1 MQSLPL
7 SFYTDQ
13 ISHTPLK
20 VSLFSRIHEAQQ
32 VIEQL
37 EKITQL
43 SPKLQNDWL
52 DEHEPFLRDL
62 LEKYTQQSPLEFEEM
77 EMDTEMMSLVK
88 EYTTSSTQM
97 MTTIQYLFS
106 SREKIKG

>member
-1 MQSLPL
+1 MHSLPL
-7 SFYTDQ
+7 SFYSDHIT
-13 ISHTPLK
+13 HAPLK

-37 EKITQL
+37 SKIA
-43 SPKLQNDWL
+43 KLPNSEQNAWL
-52 DEHEPFLRDL
+52 DEHEHFLQEL
-62 LEKYTQQSPLEFEEM
+62 MEKYTQQSPLEFDDM
-77 EMDTEMMSLVK
+77 EMDSEMMSLVK
-88 EYTTSSTQM
+88 EYTTTSTQM